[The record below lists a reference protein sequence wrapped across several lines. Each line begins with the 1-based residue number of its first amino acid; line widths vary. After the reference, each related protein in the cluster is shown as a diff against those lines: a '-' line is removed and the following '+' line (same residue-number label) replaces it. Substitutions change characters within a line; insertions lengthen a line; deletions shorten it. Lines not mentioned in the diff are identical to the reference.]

1 MDTSEELSPI
11 DEEVNIIQQAQEDA
25 LKQYMDLQ
33 PKERDTSDI
42 SEKSLAKI
50 QEKIQKVR
58 LRKLKK
64 GVKI

>member
-11 DEEVNIIQQAQEDA
+11 EEEVNIIQQAQEDV
-25 LKQYMDLQ
+25 LEQYMSL
-33 PKERDTSDI
+33 PAKERDTSDL
-42 SEKSLAKI
+42 SEKSLIKI